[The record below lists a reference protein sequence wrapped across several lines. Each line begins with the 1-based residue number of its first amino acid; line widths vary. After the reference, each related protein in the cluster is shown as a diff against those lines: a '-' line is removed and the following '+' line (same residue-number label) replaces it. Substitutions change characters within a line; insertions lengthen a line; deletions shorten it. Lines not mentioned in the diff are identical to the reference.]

1 MNQTMLAAIAES
13 AQTPLVV
20 RHIARPVPGKGQV
33 LVRIHAAGVNPLDTK
48 IAIGAGAHARQE
60 LPAVLGLD
68 LAGTVV
74 ELGEAVDG
82 FTPGQEVFGMAG
94 GIGGAQ
100 GTLAEYIAVD
110 ARLIASKPHALG
122 MREAAA
128 LPLVFI
134 TAWEGLVDHAN
145 VRSGQRVLIHGGA
158 GGVGQVAVQ
167 LAKARGAEVYA
178 TGSAGNLDFIRAL
191 GATAIDYQTQRVE
204 AYVEQFTAGEG
215 FDIVYDTVGGST
227 LDASFKAVKPYTGHV
242 LSCLGWGQHSLA
254 PLSFKSATYSGVF
267 TLAPLLTGKG
277 REHHGSILREAA
289 VLANAVQLAIR
300 VDPQQF
306 ALDEVNDAF
315 RQVAEGRGRG
325 KTVIQ
330 LASE

>member
-134 TAWEGLVDHAN
+134 TAWEGLVDRAN

-167 LAKARGAEVYA
+167 LANARGAEVYA
-178 TGSAGNLDFIRAL
+178 TGSAGNLDFIRSL
-191 GATAIDYQTQRVE
+191 GATAIDYQAQGVE
-204 AYVEQFTAGEG
+204 AYVEQYTAGEG

-289 VLANAVQLAIR
+289 VLANAGQLAIR

-306 ALDEVNDAF
+306 ALDELNDAF

-330 LASE
+330 LISE

>member
-48 IAIGAGAHARQE
+48 ITIGAGAHARQE

-178 TGSAGNLDFIRAL
+178 TGSAGSLDFIRSL
-191 GATAIDYQTQRVE
+191 GATAIDYQAQGVE
-204 AYVEQFTAGEG
+204 AYVEQYTAGEG

-289 VLANAVQLAIR
+289 VLANAGQLAIR

-330 LASE
+330 LISE

>member
-13 AQTPLVV
+13 AQTPLAV

-134 TAWEGLVDHAN
+134 TAWEGLVDRAN
-145 VRSGQRVLIHGGA
+145 VHSGQRVLIHGGA

-178 TGSAGNLDFIRAL
+178 TGSASSLDFIRSL
-191 GATAIDYQTQRVE
+191 GATAIDYQAQGVE
-204 AYVEQFTAGEG
+204 AYVEQYTAGEG

-289 VLANAVQLAIR
+289 VLADAGQLAIR
-300 VDPQQF
+300 VDPHQF

-330 LASE
+330 LVSD

>member
-289 VLANAVQLAIR
+289 VLANAGQLAIR

-330 LASE
+330 LISE